1 MNTLLARFIPALAAG
16 AVLATALSPVA
27 AAADPSEWP
36 QPGSQPADVILRE
49 LESTGYNVGINWTNN
64 GKGVPLA
71 RCQVSGYHAPGVID
85 AADPAFTTIY
95 VDVVCPDED

>member
-1 MNTLLARFIPALAAG
+1 MHTLLTRFVPALAVG
-16 AVLATALSPVA
+16 AALATALPPA

-49 LESTGYNVGINWTNN
+49 LESTGHTVGINWINN

-71 RCQVSGYHAPGVID
+71 RCQVSGYHAPGVTD
-85 AADPAFTTIY
+85 PTDPAATTVY
-95 VDVVCPDED
+95 LDVVCPDED